1 MGEQAGS
8 SVLKKIETESSRGET
23 IAKIVSDIYYVD
35 QNTQIGE
42 LSVALVQ
49 GDGIEALGVVDE
61 KGRVVGLLDRLELY
75 NLLGRPFGLDVLKKK
90 SVSELMQDAIR
101 FHYERNIF
109 SVSDIIDENLRNP
122 RKEFFLLVDEES
134 RFKGIFSTVDM
145 LMYLSDITK
154 KDIALARALQNRV
167 VKEEELIE
175 GEGFSLINS
184 SQMAKGVGGD
194 FYACDHYAPEKVFL
208 SVCDVSGKGV
218 AASLLTSAMWGIYSL
233 RSYRQSV
240 EGFVTT
246 LNSYLF
252 RTFEAERFVTGIL
265 CDLDAAGGT
274 LDICDLG
281 HSYIYLYRE
290 GTLHKLK
297 IAKSNP
303 PLGVFEKLDLSL
315 FRMKLHKGDLVLI
328 VTDGL
333 IEQTNSDGVEYPLKS
348 LKEILVST
356 EGMDLRTVKTTLLED
371 FYHFRGTQ
379 AQHDDVTFSIL
390 RYESP

>member
-1 MGEQAGS
+1 MTETTQN
-8 SVLKKIETESSRGET
+8 SVLTSIEIQHTRGES
-23 IAKIVSDIYYVD
+23 ISKIVSDTHFIRQD
-35 QNTQIGE
+35 TQIGD
-42 LSVALVQ
+42 LSVALIQ
-49 GDGIEALGVVDE
+49 DDGIEALGVVDE

-90 SVSELMQDAIR
+90 PVSELMQDAIR
-101 FHYERNIF
+101 FHFERNIY
-109 SVSDIIDENLRNP
+109 SVSDIIDENLRSAK
-122 RKEFFLLVDEES
+122 KEFFLLVDENS
-134 RFKGIFSTVDM
+134 RFRGIFSSVDM

-154 KDIALARALQNRV
+154 KDIALARTLQNRV

-175 GEGFSLINS
+175 GEGFSLINT

-194 FYACDHYAPEKVFL
+194 FYACDHYTKGKIFL

-233 RSYRQSV
+233 RSYRESV
-240 EGFVTT
+240 QEFIIT
-246 LNSYLF
+246 LNSYLY
-252 RTFEAERFVTGIL
+252 RTFEAERFVTAIF
-265 CDLDAAGGT
+265 CDFDAEEGT

-303 PLGVFEKLDLSL
+303 PLGIFDALELSM
-315 FRMKLHKGDLVLI
+315 FRMTLQKGDMVLI

-333 IEQTNSDGVEYPLKS
+333 IEQTNSEGIEYPLRS
-348 LKEILVST
+348 LKDILVST

-379 AQHDDVTFSIL
+379 AQHDDVTFSLL
-390 RYESP
+390 RYDL

>member
-1 MGEQAGS
+1 MAETTEK
-8 SVLKKIETESSRGET
+8 SVLKSIEVQNTRGES
-23 IAKIVSDIYYVD
+23 ISKIVSDTHYIRQD
-35 QNTQIGE
+35 TQIGD
-42 LSVALVQ
+42 LSVALIQ
-49 GDGIEALGVVDE
+49 DDGIEALGVVDE

-90 SVSELMQDAIR
+90 PVGELMQDAIR
-101 FHYERNIF
+101 FHFERNIF
-109 SVSDIIDENLRNP
+109 SVSDIIDENLRSSK
-122 RKEFFLLVDEES
+122 KEFFLLVDENS
-134 RFKGIFSTVDM
+134 RFRGIFSSVDM

-154 KDIALARALQNRV
+154 KDIALARSLQNRV

-175 GEGFSLINS
+175 GEGFSLINT

-194 FYACDHYAPEKVFL
+194 FYACDHFAPGKVFL

-233 RSYRQSV
+233 RSYRESV
-240 EGFVTT
+240 EEFITT

-252 RTFEAERFVTGIL
+252 RTFEAERFVTGIFSTF
-265 CDLDAAGGT
+265 DAGNGT

-303 PLGVFEKLDLSL
+303 PLGIFDKLELSM
-315 FRMKLHKGDLVLI
+315 FRMSLQKDDMVLI

-333 IEQTNSDGVEYPLKS
+333 IEQTNSEGIEYPLKS
-348 LKEILVST
+348 LKDILVST
-356 EGMDLRTVKTTLLED
+356 RGMDLRTVKTTLLED

-390 RYESP
+390 RYDG